1 MNDAI
6 LFPFIQAA
14 ELRDEVDPTRSWVPV
29 LPVGPMW
36 LEDEETGEFRKY
48 MVTLELLEAARSE
61 YRRYLADCKERGT
74 EGEEACR
81 PVIPGHDI
89 QAVESYGAILD
100 VEIKPHR
107 GEDWLW
113 FHLSEHRKMGT
124 RQVSISLK
132 PEWKD
137 PFTGGTYSPFIH
149 HLGVTA
155 FPKFKPAVIPTD
167 PAVWESV
174 GLVASESH
182 REEVMSKKTTKKPE
196 AEEVETQAAEET
208 TEEAE
213 EVEAEE
219 TEEDAA
225 EGEEGEMTDEEF
237 REGVMTTL
245 GELTDTVADLSSRLA
260 TLEEGM
266 TAMEEEEE
274 EEIEAS
280 ETKPSLRSRFSE
292 MNERIANLEGLAS
305 RTTKLN
311 ASEQGSTGK
320 APAKPIRLTAEQAIE
335 ASERALK
342 GKSDDVSDVI
352 ALSRLKQGQQISDDK
367 KARLQD
373 LGVA

>member
-1 MNDAI
+1 M
-6 LFPFIQAA
+6 
-14 ELRDEVDPTRSWVPV
+14 
-29 LPVGPMW
+29 
-36 LEDEETGEFRKY
+36 
-48 MVTLELLEAARSE
+48 
-61 YRRYLADCKERGT
+61 
-74 EGEEACR
+74 
-81 PVIPGHDI
+81 
-89 QAVESYGAILD
+89 
-100 VEIKPHR
+100 
-107 GEDWLW
+107 
-113 FHLSEHRKMGT
+113 
-124 RQVSISLK
+124 
-132 PEWKD
+132 
-137 PFTGGTYSPFIH
+137 
-149 HLGVTA
+149 
-155 FPKFKPAVIPTD
+155 
-167 PAVWESV
+167 
-174 GLVASESH
+174 ASESH
-182 REEVMSKKTTKKPE
+182 REDVRSKKTTKKPE